1 MPDRFGYRPGV
12 RIAAAVA
19 LSLACIGPAQAG
31 GLPAWLALDAGTTA
45 RVDIAPWMDSDEPE
59 AAITQSATSLL
70 RDFSE
75 DAARPDDIVYE
86 PVGIRVRV
94 VKVTAGGKLA
104 LVHGIGSHFEGF
116 APLERL
122 IPEIPAGTLLI
133 AAGGFGGFADF
144 YPEID
149 TREKVADRVATGSH
163 LVAIATGV
171 APYDPD
177 SADLVR
183 VHVRVL
189 DGSLRGRTGWVSVA
203 YTGLPTSTLPAGA
216 EVAEKACGCRL
227 IQFRS

>member
-1 MPDRFGYRPGV
+1 MSRRFVSRPAA
-12 RIAAAVA
+12 RAAAAVA
-19 LSLACIGPAQAG
+19 LSLACLGPAQAA
-31 GLPAWLALDAGTTA
+31 GLPAWLALDPGTTA
-45 RVDIAPWMDSDEPE
+45 RVDIAPWLDADEPE
-59 AAITQSATSLL
+59 AAITQSAASLL
-70 RDFSE
+70 RDFSA
-75 DAARPDDIVYE
+75 DASRPDDIVYE

-94 VKVTAGGKLA
+94 VKVTAAGKLA
-104 LVHGIGSHFEGF
+104 MVHGISSHFEGF
-116 APLERL
+116 APLDRL

-144 YPEID
+144 YPEIG
-149 TREKVADRVATGSH
+149 TREKVADRVPTGSR
-163 LVAIATGV
+163 LVAIGTGV

-189 DGSLRGRTGWVSVA
+189 DGNLRGRTGWVAVA
-203 YTGLPTSTLPAGA
+203 YTGLPTRTVPAGA